1 MVSARVNDSDAR
13 TMKLC
18 PSCGRAS
25 DIDQIR
31 CPHCLADMTRA
42 KAMEA
47 GAAELAVEAD
57 RKDDEFRA
65 RRRRRRTQREIWTRR
80 VLLASIVALI
90 GWWVYSNFIYTPP
103 PVAIASNPGIAV
115 VASPQS
121 WPVEGGTP
129 QGTRVIAAPS
139 FVDGSPAWSVDMGVA
154 VKTALVTDG
163 ALLYVTTVD
172 NRIVAL
178 DVATGE
184 ERWTARLQNAPYA
197 APAVA
202 GDRLYV
208 ALLRGGLAAYSTV
221 DGSEIWEVDSPGGNF
236 QASPS
241 VMDGVVYTFGTQGI
255 WGFDA
260 ITGDLLLESPHKN
273 TWAIT
278 APVITGD
285 YFVAASGREVR
296 VINRHSGLQSFF
308 LEFARSTPMSIV
320 VDGTEA
326 FAIYRGT
333 ASAFDVTESRPWW
346 EPFRAAWSQA
356 WIIGWAPPTTPPPT
370 IWAAADA
377 PRESLP
383 AVLVDGRLL
392 LAGKAGEL
400 MALDRATG
408 NTLWE
413 TTTPFVVAPPVMTE
427 DGLLLRHRDHFSLVD
442 PASGDIV
449 REHATPGELLSRFT
463 VTSQG
468 LFVVTETGTVSLR
481 R

>member
-1 MVSARVNDSDAR
+1 MVGARVSQSDAR
-13 TMKLC
+13 EMKLC
-18 PSCGRAS
+18 PRCGRAS

-31 CPHCLADMTRA
+31 CPHCLADMTQA
-42 KAMEA
+42 TAI
-47 GAAELAVEAD
+47 GAEDAELAVEAD

-80 VLLASIVALI
+80 VIAVSIVALI

-103 PVAIASNPGIAV
+103 PVPIASNPAIAV

-139 FVDGSPAWSVDMGVA
+139 FVDGSPAWSVDMRVA
-154 VKTALVTDG
+154 VKTALVSDG
-163 ALLYVTTVD
+163 TLLYVTTVD

-178 DVATGE
+178 DIATGE

-221 DGSEIWEVDSPGGNF
+221 DGSEIWEVDSPRGNF
-236 QASPS
+236 QASP
-241 VMDGVVYTFGTQGI
+241 VVLNGVVYTFGTQGI

-260 ITGDLLLESPHKN
+260 ITGKLLLESPHGN

-278 APVITGD
+278 APVVTGD
-285 YFVAASGREVR
+285 YLLAATGREVR
-296 VINRHSGLQSFF
+296 VINRKSGLQSYF

-326 FAIYRGT
+326 FAVYRNT
-333 ASAFDVTESRPWW
+333 ASAFHVTESRPWW

-370 IWAAADA
+370 IWAAGAA

-383 AVLVDGRLL
+383 AVLDDGRLL
-392 LAGKAGEL
+392 IAGKRGEL

-408 NTLWE
+408 STLWE
-413 TTTPFVVAPPVMTE
+413 TSTPFVVAPPVMTQ
-427 DGLLLRHRDHFSLVD
+427 DGLLLMHRDHFSLVD
-442 PASGDIV
+442 PATGDTV
-449 REHATPGELLSRFT
+449 REQATPGELLSRFM

-468 LFVVTETGTVSLR
+468 LVVVTETGTVALR